1 MVKLKLAPNRM
12 NYLIEAAQNNMESM
26 ILEQGWEIYHKGHVR
41 SMDLIDGIHL
51 SAQVH
56 VNQKYD
62 VALNLESFPNSECDC
77 LYEGYC
83 KHMAAVI
90 FNAYS
95 AHGRPEML
103 LREMKH
109 YIQAQKSRSTRS
121 TTNQFGKTAEKN
133 ILPAM
138 NGLPKTWHIYFEHK
152 YYGYALN
159 QQNSI
164 ESFYSMAWSDLTE
177 LAQSWPESLRNLF
190 EQHVLLFILRKIE
203 QLHQS
208 NQSSY
213 LSFYHATACRKM
225 AESGLVKLTELAER
239 FSQEDRTNAKQW
251 QNTVELLGKW
261 ALQGKASP
269 VEWLTVYRLLWWKLK
284 NLAVYKELERK
295 RLETILAAAG
305 LTSRQKDSLLIA
317 LAHFELMDGKDEMA
331 LRRLQTISNL
341 QPSDFFMI
349 LHEWVQREQWDR
361 LLIWLRLLLP
371 AMSKAKQ
378 EDLQTVCLYWQEAMK
393 HQPTDEEWIRVML
406 SLLPRSYYYYT
417 DYLIQTKRY
426 RQWIDLQLS
435 HQISPASL
443 FTEHLKT
450 IEQHDPALLLPLYH
464 QATEK
469 SISEK
474 SRTAY
479 QIALRYMRKLH
490 TIYVRLKQVERWED
504 YLYLLTKKHARLRAF
519 QEELRKGKWSV

>member
-1 MVKLKLAPNRM
+1 
-12 NYLIEAAQNNMESM
+12 
-26 ILEQGWEIYHKGHVR
+26 
-41 SMDLIDGIHL
+41 
-51 SAQVH
+51 
-56 VNQKYD
+56 
-62 VALNLESFPNSECDC
+62 
-77 LYEGYC
+77 
-83 KHMAAVI
+83 
-90 FNAYS
+90 
-95 AHGRPEML
+95 
-103 LREMKH
+103 
-109 YIQAQKSRSTRS
+109 
-121 TTNQFGKTAEKN
+121 
-133 ILPAM
+133 
-138 NGLPKTWHIYFEHK
+138 
-152 YYGYALN
+152 
-159 QQNSI
+159 
-164 ESFYSMAWSDLTE
+164 
-177 LAQSWPESLRNLF
+177 
-190 EQHVLLFILRKIE
+190 
-203 QLHQS
+203 
-208 NQSSY
+208 
-213 LSFYHATACRKM
+213 
-225 AESGLVKLTELAER
+225 
-239 FSQEDRTNAKQW
+239 
-251 QNTVELLGKW
+251 
-261 ALQGKASP
+261 
-269 VEWLTVYRLLWWKLK
+269 
-284 NLAVYKELERK
+284 
-295 RLETILAAAG
+295 
-305 LTSRQKDSLLIA
+305 LLIA